1 MQESE
6 MDLLR
11 YHDLIAGIVAAMEA
25 RDPHTAHHSLRV
37 AAMTECICG
46 LLGLPADVK
55 TVYHIAAHLHDVG
68 KIGIPDAILF
78 KKGAL
83 TKGEWATIR
92 RHPVI
97 GYEILRSID
106 CFAAV
111 ADIVLHHHERYDGN
125 GYPDRLSG
133 ENIPLCS
140 RIIAIADSI
149 DAMMSRRSYRA
160 AISEEQCRVEL
171 SAQKGAM
178 YDPAPAAIVLAQ
190 WPLIMRARNFVLPTQ
205 KAVKRRTGAQ
215 RHE

>member
-1 MQESE
+1 VQESE

-25 RDPHTAHHSLRV
+25 RAPLTAQHSLRV

-46 LLGLPADVK
+46 LLAFPADAK
-55 TVYHIAAHLHDVG
+55 AVYHIAAHLHDVG

-83 TKGEWATIR
+83 TKEEWATIR

-111 ADIVLHHHERYDGN
+111 ADIVLHHHERYDGT
-125 GYPDRLSG
+125 GYPDGLSG
-133 ENIPLCS
+133 EHIPVCS

-149 DAMMSRRSYRA
+149 DAMLSRRSYRA

-171 SAQKGAM
+171 SIQKSSM
-178 YDPAPAAIVLAQ
+178 YDPAITGIVLAH
-190 WPLIMRARNFVLPTQ
+190 WPLIMRARNSVLPAG
-205 KAVKRRTGAQ
+205 KDAKRRTGAQ